1 MSKEKISTRRE
12 TISNVKPSD
21 INEDYAKKILDF
33 LNTADAT
40 DIASTIVIWKRD
52 IGIKIAEAI
61 VARRAEVGRFKSLDD
76 VMNTPYIG

>member
-33 LNTADAT
+33 LNTTDAT